1 MHFGQYFS
9 SSSGNLYAV
18 TNRCGQRLMIECGVP
33 WKKLQRALGYDLRGI
48 DACLLSHAHADH
60 SKAVKEVLQA
70 GINVY
75 TSQGTLTALGIEGE
89 RRVRP
94 VEPGKAFF
102 LDGFTIYPFQTHH
115 DAVCPLGFLVSDTDT
130 SRSLLFATDTSHI
143 TQRFTVPF
151 NVVAI
156 EASYDRDMLQER
168 VDTGVVNETL
178 AKRLLGSHM
187 EWRVTERYLA
197 EFCDLSRCEQIHLL
211 HLSADNIDKAQVRRH
226 IEDRFFIE
234 TVTA

>member
-1 MHFGQYFS
+1 MRFDQYFS

-18 TNRCGQRLMIECGVP
+18 TSRSGRRLMIECGVL

-60 SKAVKEVLQA
+60 SKSVREVLQA

-75 TSQGTLTALGIEGE
+75 TSQGTLTALGIECE

-115 DAVCPLGFLVSDTDT
+115 DAVCPLGFLVSDTEVP
-130 SRSLLFATDTSHI
+130 RSLLFATDTSHI

-151 NVVAI
+151 NIVAI
-156 EASYDRDMLQER
+156 ECSYDRDVLAKR
-168 VDTGVVNETL
+168 VETNDINQAL
-178 AKRLLGSHM
+178 AKRLLTSHM
-187 EWRVTERYLA
+187 EWRTTETYLDQ
-197 EFCDLSRCEQIHLL
+197 FCDLSRCEQIHLL
-211 HLSADNIDKAQVRRH
+211 HMSGDNIVKERIQDYIQRK
-226 IEDRFFIE
+226 FFIE
-234 TVTA
+234 TVIA